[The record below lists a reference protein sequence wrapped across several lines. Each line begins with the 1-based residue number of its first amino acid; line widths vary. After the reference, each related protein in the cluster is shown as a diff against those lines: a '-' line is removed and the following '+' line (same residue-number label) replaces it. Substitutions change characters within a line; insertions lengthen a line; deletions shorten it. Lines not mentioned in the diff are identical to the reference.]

1 MGFEVNS
8 LGSLK
13 VRSCSSFSAKGALEK
28 MELSCKS
35 ALRVMVSDGGS
46 RVIFLFVSIL

>member
-1 MGFEVNS
+1 MGFGVNT

-13 VRSCSSFSAKGALEK
+13 VGGCCVFIAEEALDK
-28 MELSCKS
+28 MELSWES

-46 RVIFLFVSIL
+46 RVFC